1 MVQYIKTA
9 QMACLEKANEGILSF
24 LPDIILKISTLIP
37 LIFLWRAV
45 MSSGVDVGISMNQML
60 SYAYVSA
67 LLSDMMVVKTAATG
81 WLSEGV
87 FMRLYGRP
95 LPVLGQLVSQ
105 TIGEWLPTLALFS
118 LPMALISPLIGV
130 SLKPVSAW
138 FFVSLILC
146 ISLGFSIDILFAC
159 LSIRLRNMNWLISRI
174 RAAIVALLSGTII
187 PIRLLPS
194 GIREVMKYQ
203 PFACLGG
210 APLSLFVGTAD
221 PCGILWLQATWNI
234 ILWPVTLF
242 VFKKSQEGMVSY
254 GG

>member
-1 MVQYIKTA
+1 
-9 QMACLEKANEGILSF
+9 
-24 LPDIILKISTLIP
+24 
-37 LIFLWRAV
+37 
-45 MSSGVDVGISMNQML
+45 
-60 SYAYVSA
+60 
-67 LLSDMMVVKTAATG
+67 
-81 WLSEGV
+81 
-87 FMRLYGRP
+87 
-95 LPVLGQLVSQ
+95 
-105 TIGEWLPTLALFS
+105 
-118 LPMALISPLIGV
+118 
-130 SLKPVSAW
+130 
-138 FFVSLILC
+138 
-146 ISLGFSIDILFAC
+146 
-159 LSIRLRNMNWLISRI
+159 MNWLISRI